1 MSEMSQLHAELS
13 EQAYELGYETL
24 QDALND
30 GYEADYNE
38 RKLVK
43 ADPRKLELA
52 QLEWEKEK
60 IDKRIDEIK
69 TELSNELKGE

>member
-60 IDKRIDEIK
+60 IDKRIDER
-69 TELSNELKGE
+69 N